1 MIRLLMALGFLLIP
15 FAVRAQPYQVVASC
29 DTINN
34 SGGVGSGVNGYM
46 DTTGHICVTGG
57 ALGTIATKPAALTIL
72 PLDIATVTTGGGA
85 AVVAI
90 TAGHRTA
97 GAWLQNP
104 PTATTNLCYNELTT
118 ASGTTTAGSLI
129 CIVPGQSAVLSPSAL
144 GVSVIT
150 SDSNHAFGG
159 YALQ

>member
-1 MIRLLMALGFLLIP
+1 MKRLLLAIGLLLP
-15 FAVRAQPYQVVASC
+15 LAAQAQPYQVVASC

-34 SGGVGSGVNGYM
+34 SGGVGSGMNGYM

-72 PLDIATVTTGGGA
+72 PLDIATVTTGGT

-104 PTATTNLCYNELTT
+104 PTATINLCYNELTT

-150 SDSNHAFGG
+150 SDSSHAFGG